1 MADLDLGG
9 SLYLILIEEGTQTG
23 PHCLAGERQFLE
35 AQAPLILEVPTLG
48 EKAKAASMWGEA
60 IRDKKL
66 KFPKY
71 YC

>member
-35 AQAPLILEVPTLG
+35 AQALLILEVPTLG
-48 EKAKAASMWGEA
+48 EKAKAASTA
-60 IRDKKL
+60 TRSVRNRRR
-66 KFPKY
+66 
-71 YC
+71 